1 MFEKLQSIEKTYLN
15 LQQKMYDPAIA
26 LNQLEDALLNGQKL
40 ELGILNNRR
49 NYHLHHAN
57 KEVDRI
63 NMIEKRLNN

>member
-1 MFEKLQSIEKTYLN
+1 
-15 LQQKMYDPAIA
+15 MYDPAIA
-26 LNQLEDALLNGQKL
+26 LKNLEEALLNGQRL

-63 NMIEKRLNN
+63 NMIEKRVNK